1 MGLILYLINIVLT
14 TQKLVRFQAL
24 NLHLKTLVSSSET
37 SLRSII
43 DLYPDKWARVVQD
56 RASIALYLS
65 PEIEQVVLESYP

>member
-65 PEIEQVVLESYP
+65 PEIEQVILESYP